1 MIHAE
6 HLIIREIKTWR
17 SYGIHGADPPIDT
30 LIKDLKDDHLLNI
43 INHLKDRYTV
53 QQLELGYM
61 PTVWDTMHDEVA
73 WRMQGCWQS
82 IEIPPDVPNRVF

>member
-6 HLIIREIKTWR
+6 HLIIREMKTWR
-17 SYGIHGADPPIDT
+17 SYGIHGTDPPIDT
-30 LIKDLKDDHLLNI
+30 LIKDIGDEHLLNI
-43 INHLKDRYTV
+43 IKHLGESYDKWDLR
-53 QQLELGYM
+53 LL
-61 PTVWDTMHDEVA
+61 PTVWETMHDEVA